1 MMMTLETQ
9 AAKDPRI
16 LRVYLEA
23 RARYGRADR
32 GHHNFQHVLRDL
44 YRALLI
50 AETESKVDYSVLI
63 PAVLLHDI
71 GFLDPEFPVR
81 GHDRTGSDRSREIL
95 AGLGYSPDELE
106 AVAHC
111 ILAHKGRA
119 ALPASLEARILYDA
133 DVLEKAGLYGLI
145 LGGKLLCEFREGLED
160 YLDRETRDR
169 KEELARGFYTAKAR
183 ALDGGRLTRTA
194 RLLAELREEV
204 EGERRDFL
212 IREQDLWTG
221 LPPETV
227 NLEGTPHP

>member
-1 MMMTLETQ
+1 MLTLEAQ
-9 AAKDPRI
+9 VAKDPRI

-23 RARYGRADR
+23 RERYGRADR

-50 AETESKVDYSVLI
+50 AETEKGVNYSILI

-71 GFLDPEFPVR
+71 GFLDPEFPIR

-95 AGLGYSPDELE
+95 AGLDYTPGEME

-119 ALPASLEARILYDA
+119 ALPASLEAHILYDA
-133 DVLEKAGLYGLI
+133 DVLEKAGMYALI
-145 LGGKLLCEFREGLED
+145 LGGKLLCEFRESLED
-160 YLDRETRDR
+160 YLVRERRDR
-169 KEELARGFYTAKAR
+169 NEELVRGFYTAKAR
-183 ALDGGRLTRTA
+183 ALDGGRLARTG
-194 RLLAELREEV
+194 RLLAELQEEV

-212 IREQDLWTG
+212 VREQDLWAG
-221 LPPETV
+221 SPPETV
-227 NLEGTPHP
+227 NQEGTRKP